1 MPPPIGSPVREFLN
15 VCSNPV
21 SYTHLDVYKRQL
33 PGGEWNMLKY
43 LRQFGIFFCSAVLI
57 FLYPLTAPA
66 GTAVSAPEQGRQTL
80 RVGYINYDGFI
91 VQENGGY
98 IDGYGV
104 AFLDKIS
111 EYTGWRYEFYYNTW
125 EECLNELERGTIDL
139 VCCAQSLSLIHI

>member
-1 MPPPIGSPVREFLN
+1 MEYVEISEAVRNIFVLPCLSFISTDGAGRNCCISP
-15 VCSNPV
+15 
-21 SYTHLDVYKRQL
+21 
-33 PGGEWNMLKY
+33 G
-43 LRQFGIFFCSAVLI
+43 A
-57 FLYPLTAPA
+57 
-66 GTAVSAPEQGRQTL
+66 RQTDIE
-80 RVGYINYDGFI
+80 VGYINYDGFI

-139 VCCAQSLSLIHI
+139 VSRPEQAGQEGPVRVYGVSNRA

>member
-1 MPPPIGSPVREFLN
+1 
-15 VCSNPV
+15 
-21 SYTHLDVYKRQL
+21 
-33 PGGEWNMLKY
+33 MLKY

-139 VCCAQSLSLIHI
+139 VCCAQSRPDRRARFAYTEFPIP

>member
-1 MPPPIGSPVREFLN
+1 
-15 VCSNPV
+15 
-21 SYTHLDVYKRQL
+21 
-33 PGGEWNMLKY
+33 MLKY

-66 GTAVSAPEQGRQTL
+66 GTAVSAPEQGRQPL

-111 EYTGWRYEFYYNTW
+111 EYTGWRDDRSRMLRPEQAGQEGPVRVYGVSN
-125 EECLNELERGTIDL
+125 R
-139 VCCAQSLSLIHI
+139 A